1 MNISK
6 RASFGQT
13 FMFAANPVWVVIT
26 LLASVWVGHSVLSE
40 RIDSTLAFS
49 ISWVAISALIYVIA
63 SRYIVSILLAIYL
76 ENKVIR
82 TFGPKTLAKGYEWL
96 ERDDGSA
103 FSFESAAAE
112 CGEVQ

>member
-13 FMFAANPVWVVIT
+13 FMFAANPIWVVIT
-26 LLASVWVGHSVLSE
+26 LLASIWAGHSVLSE
-40 RIDSTLAFS
+40 RVDGTVAFS
-49 ISWVAISALIYVIA
+49 ISWVVVSALIYIIS
-63 SRYIVSILLAIYL
+63 SRYVVSILLAIYL

-96 ERDDGSA
+96 ECDDGSE
-103 FSFESAAAE
+103 FSFESAAAD
-112 CGEVQ
+112 CGEL

>member
-1 MNISK
+1 MNINK

-26 LLASVWVGHSVLSE
+26 LLFSVWAGHSALSE
-40 RIDSTLAFS
+40 RIDSTLGFS
-49 ISWVAISALIYVIA
+49 ISWVALSALIYVFA
-63 SRYIVSILLAIYL
+63 SRYVVSILLAVYL

-96 ERDDGSA
+96 ENDDGSE
-103 FSFESAAAE
+103 FSFESAAAD
-112 CGEVQ
+112 CGEL